1 MFKKR
6 RVLEITFIVTLVIAG
21 VFSSATLLM
30 FYGIK
35 SQQRLIRYNHK
46 EIETLQKKLI
56 SAQITTSK
64 LDEVKKL
71 INKNVALSENDTLA
85 QGASLQFLK
94 ALTAVLDQLNIRL
107 ISLEP
112 QEPDNSGYFIETP
125 YKMTIE
131 CTYEQF
137 CQLSNKMEKS
147 SRLISLKEFTLE
159 NYLEEY
165 FNRGDRKKDASAITL
180 KLTTLTLIRD

>member
-1 MFKKR
+1 MFKKTR
-6 RVLEITFIVTLVIAG
+6 ILEITLIVTLIIAG
-21 VFSSATLLM
+21 ICCSATLLM

-35 SQQRLIRYNHK
+35 SQRRSITYQHK
-46 EIETLQKKLI
+46 EIEKLQKRLI

-64 LDEVKKL
+64 LDQVKKL
-71 INKNVALSENDTLA
+71 INENVALSDNDTLA

-94 ALTAVLDQLNIRL
+94 ALTAVLDQLQIKL

-112 QEPDNSGYFIETP
+112 QKPDNSGYFVETP

-131 CTYEQF
+131 CTYEQL
-137 CQLSNKMEKS
+137 CKLSNKMEKS
-147 SRLISLKEFTLE
+147 SRLISLKEFSLE

-165 FNRGDRKKDASAITL
+165 FNRGDRKKDAAAITL
-180 KLTTLTLIRD
+180 KLTTLTLIKD